1 MPSGLS
7 QSHQEIAGQF
17 QRELLQLIGLGSGG
31 QHVQRPLPRG
41 MGRPIGLQC
50 PCNSFTRQEVRG
62 ASDST
67 NQRIENNALV
77 SSSGIT
83 GGARR
88 VVYLVVSYSPVRGS
102 AKDTRLRL
110 HLDRQVIMVQ
120 TADGSPGEGASRNG
134 DDMSNP
140 MWAHILRLLDDEE
153 QATMV
158 FQIFK
163 RRGLRLRQAPRAR
176 GGMGRC
182 STARDGRRV
191 QVASDAGQ
199 QGHASLTGLRQG
211 VLHLRDRR
219 RRGGPEGPPSND
231 HQDKLQMR

>member
-17 QRELLQLIGLGSGG
+17 QRELLQLICLGSGG

-77 SSSGIT
+77 SSSGFT

-88 VVYLVVSYSPVRGS
+88 VVYLVVSYSPVRTAAGKENGAPDAHGGEYGNQLKKEANPTPPRGIQRRS
-102 AKDTRLRL
+102 AIKKIYICMMAWRVRAA
-110 HLDRQVIMVQ
+110 II
-120 TADGSPGEGASRNG
+120 EGR
-134 DDMSNP
+134 
-140 MWAHILRLLDDEE
+140 MWALGSSRSP
-153 QATMV
+153 
-158 FQIFK
+158 K
-163 RRGLRLRQAPRAR
+163 RAR
-176 GGMGRC
+176 R
-182 STARDGRRV
+182 TNWERA
-191 QVASDAGQ
+191 Q
-199 QGHASLTGLRQG
+199 QRQSEHFSG
-211 VLHLRDRR
+211 SG
-219 RRGGPEGPPSND
+219 RGGYACRQNSWAFG
-231 HQDKLQMR
+231 

>member
-17 QRELLQLIGLGSGG
+17 QWELLQLTCLGSGG
-31 QHVQRPLPRG
+31 QHVQRPPPRG

-102 AKDTRLRL
+102 AKDTRLRI
-110 HLDRQVIMVQ
+110 HLDRQVDVVLWCSPVPAPS
-120 TADGSPGEGASRNG
+120 TDTRADPAS
-134 DDMSNP
+134 
-140 MWAHILRLLDDEE
+140 A
-153 QATMV
+153 
-158 FQIFK
+158 
-163 RRGLRLRQAPRAR
+163 RRAAGPAR
-176 GGMGRC
+176 GRVGR
-182 STARDGRRV
+182 A
-191 QVASDAGQ
+191 
-199 QGHASLTGLRQG
+199 
-211 VLHLRDRR
+211 
-219 RRGGPEGPPSND
+219 GGPLWCGPSLGAGAFWRPFPSFSRPC
-231 HQDKLQMR
+231 L

>member
-17 QRELLQLIGLGSGG
+17 QRELLQLLICLGSGG

-77 SSSGIT
+77 SSSGLT
-83 GGARR
+83 GGARK

-102 AKDTRLRL
+102 AKDTRLRI
-110 HLDRQVIMVQ
+110 HLDRQANMVQ
-120 TADGSPGEGASRNG
+120 TADGSPEEGAG
-134 DDMSNP
+134 
-140 MWAHILRLLDDEE
+140 
-153 QATMV
+153 
-158 FQIFK
+158 
-163 RRGLRLRQAPRAR
+163 RQA
-176 GGMGRC
+176 
-182 STARDGRRV
+182 RR
-191 QVASDAGQ
+191 
-199 QGHASLTGLRQG
+199 
-211 VLHLRDRR
+211 
-219 RRGGPEGPPSND
+219 
-231 HQDKLQMR
+231 

>member
-17 QRELLQLIGLGSGG
+17 QWELLQLTCLGSGG
-31 QHVQRPLPRG
+31 QHVQRPPPRG

-88 VVYLVVSYSPVRGS
+88 VVYLVTSYSPVRRYGLGVLEPS
-102 AKDTRLRL
+102 HKRSTVRSLQGQTR
-110 HLDRQVIMVQ
+110 
-120 TADGSPGEGASRNG
+120 SPGLLLEYDRPFSR
-134 DDMSNP
+134 
-140 MWAHILRLLDDEE
+140 
-153 QATMV
+153 
-158 FQIFK
+158 
-163 RRGLRLRQAPRAR
+163 
-176 GGMGRC
+176 
-182 STARDGRRV
+182 TAADSKGF
-191 QVASDAGQ
+191 
-199 QGHASLTGLRQG
+199 
-211 VLHLRDRR
+211 
-219 RRGGPEGPPSND
+219 
-231 HQDKLQMR
+231 

>member
-17 QRELLQLIGLGSGG
+17 QRELLQLICLGSGG

-77 SSSGIT
+77 SSSGFT

-88 VVYLVVSYSPVRGS
+88 VVCLVVSYSPVRGS
-102 AKDTRLRL
+102 AKDTRLRI
-110 HLDRQVIMVQ
+110 HLDRQVQMVQ
-120 TADGSPGEGASRNG
+120 TADGSPEEGAGRK
-134 DDMSNP
+134 DD
-140 MWAHILRLLDDEE
+140 D
-153 QATMV
+153 
-158 FQIFK
+158 
-163 RRGLRLRQAPRAR
+163 
-176 GGMGRC
+176 
-182 STARDGRRV
+182 
-191 QVASDAGQ
+191 SDAGQ

>member
-17 QRELLQLIGLGSGG
+17 QRELLQLICLGSGG

-77 SSSGIT
+77 SSSGLT

-102 AKDTRLRL
+102 AKDTRLRI
-110 HLDRQVIMVQ
+110 HLDRQAIMVQ
-120 TADGSPGEGASRNG
+120 TADGSPEEGAGRKD

-140 MWAHILRLLDDEE
+140 MWVHIIRLLDDEE
-153 QATMV
+153 QAKKV
-158 FQIFK
+158 LQIFK
-163 RRGLRLRQAPRAR
+163 QAMSTRAIETDL
-176 GGMGRC
+176 
-182 STARDGRRV
+182 SARDRAQHMARTSDMVAAELAGLDSLKGVTDLQRRQQLLLATRV
-191 QVASDAGQ
+191 VINNAVSAGQ
-199 QGHASLTGLRQG
+199 
-211 VLHLRDRR
+211 
-219 RRGGPEGPPSND
+219 
-231 HQDKLQMR
+231 

>member
-17 QRELLQLIGLGSGG
+17 QRELLQLICLGSGG
-31 QHVQRPLPRG
+31 QHVQRPPPRG

-77 SSSGIT
+77 SSSGLS

-102 AKDTRLRL
+102 AKDTRLRI
-110 HLDRQVIMVQ
+110 HLDRQVNMAQ
-120 TADGSPGEGASRNG
+120 KAAKTGHRPPATTPRKSGF
-134 DDMSNP
+134 
-140 MWAHILRLLDDEE
+140 LLSACRRRALCGTTL
-153 QATMV
+153 AT
-158 FQIFK
+158 I
-163 RRGLRLRQAPRAR
+163 
-176 GGMGRC
+176 
-182 STARDGRRV
+182 
-191 QVASDAGQ
+191 
-199 QGHASLTGLRQG
+199 
-211 VLHLRDRR
+211 LHLRSHRREAMSTGVSTRR
-219 RRGGPEGPPSND
+219 RAA
-231 HQDKLQMR
+231 

>member
-17 QRELLQLIGLGSGG
+17 QWELLQLICLGSGG
-31 QHVQRPLPRG
+31 QHVQRPPPRG

-77 SSSGIT
+77 SSSGFT

-102 AKDTRLRL
+102 AKDTRLRI
-110 HLDRQVIMVQ
+110 HLDAVFGGVPPRWMAVERYPGAPG
-120 TADGSPGEGASRNG
+120 AD
-134 DDMSNP
+134 
-140 MWAHILRLLDDEE
+140 
-153 QATMV
+153 
-158 FQIFK
+158 
-163 RRGLRLRQAPRAR
+163 PRAVPLL
-176 GGMGRC
+176 G
-182 STARDGRRV
+182 S
-191 QVASDAGQ
+191 SSE
-199 QGHASLTGLRQG
+199 HLWNIGLLG
-211 VLHLRDRR
+211 
-219 RRGGPEGPPSND
+219 N
-231 HQDKLQMR
+231 

>member
-17 QRELLQLIGLGSGG
+17 QWELLQLICLGCGG
-31 QHVQRPLPRG
+31 QRVQRPPPRG

-77 SSSGIT
+77 SSSGLS

-102 AKDTRLRL
+102 AKDTRLRI
-110 HLDRQVIMVQ
+110 HLDRQVNMAQ
-120 TADGSPGEGASRNG
+120 KAAKTGHRPPATTPRKSGF
-134 DDMSNP
+134 
-140 MWAHILRLLDDEE
+140 LLS
-153 QATMV
+153 AC
-158 FQIFK
+158 
-163 RRGLRLRQAPRAR
+163 RRRALC
-176 GGMGRC
+176 G
-182 STARDGRRV
+182 TTLV
-191 QVASDAGQ
+191 II
-199 QGHASLTGLRQG
+199 
-211 VLHLRDRR
+211 LHLRSHRREAMSTGVSTRR
-219 RRGGPEGPPSND
+219 RAA
-231 HQDKLQMR
+231 

>member
-17 QRELLQLIGLGSGG
+17 QRELLQLICLGSGG
-31 QHVQRPLPRG
+31 QHVQRPPPRG

-88 VVYLVVSYSPVRGS
+88 VVYLVTSYSPVRFCIR
-102 AKDTRLRL
+102 AKQL
-110 HLDRQVIMVQ
+110 
-120 TADGSPGEGASRNG
+120 ASG
-134 DDMSNP
+134 P
-140 MWAHILRLLDDEE
+140 LC
-153 QATMV
+153 
-158 FQIFK
+158 
-163 RRGLRLRQAPRAR
+163 
-176 GGMGRC
+176 MGR
-182 STARDGRRV
+182 
-191 QVASDAGQ
+191 
-199 QGHASLTGLRQG
+199 
-211 VLHLRDRR
+211 VLW
-219 RRGGPEGPPSND
+219 NTC
-231 HQDKLQMR
+231 KN

>member
-1 MPSGLS
+1 MPSVLS

-17 QRELLQLIGLGSGG
+17 QRELLQLICLGSGG
-31 QHVQRPLPRG
+31 QHVQRPPPRG

-77 SSSGIT
+77 SSSGFT

-88 VVYLVVSYSPVRGS
+88 VVYLVTSYSPVRGS

-120 TADGSPGEGASRNG
+120 TADGSPGDGASRNG

-153 QATMV
+153 QATML
-158 FQIFK
+158 FQIF
-163 RRGLRLRQAPRAR
+163 RQAMVTRAIETDLSAR
-176 GGMGRC
+176 DRSQHVESTSALWWQPSWQS
-182 STARDGRRV
+182 STASR
-191 QVASDAGQ
+191 
-199 QGHASLTGLRQG
+199 
-211 VLHLRDRR
+211 
-219 RRGGPEGPPSND
+219 E
-231 HQDKLQMR
+231 

>member
-17 QRELLQLIGLGSGG
+17 QWELLQLICLGSGG
-31 QHVQRPLPRG
+31 QHVQRPPPRG

-77 SSSGIT
+77 SSSGLT

-102 AKDTRLRL
+102 AKDTRLQKYTMKIKGQPRHAVGWRL
-110 HLDRQVIMVQ
+110 ALC
-120 TADGSPGEGASRNG
+120 GGLNG
-134 DDMSNP
+134 VGN
-140 MWAHILRLLDDEE
+140 
-153 QATMV
+153 
-158 FQIFK
+158 F
-163 RRGLRLRQAPRAR
+163 
-176 GGMGRC
+176 
-182 STARDGRRV
+182 
-191 QVASDAGQ
+191 
-199 QGHASLTGLRQG
+199 
-211 VLHLRDRR
+211 VLW
-219 RRGGPEGPPSND
+219 
-231 HQDKLQMR
+231 

>member
-17 QRELLQLIGLGSGG
+17 QRELLQLICLGSGG
-31 QHVQRPLPRG
+31 QHVQRPPPRG

-88 VVYLVVSYSPVRGS
+88 VVYLVTSCSPVRPPASSPPTPFSTPYGDGCLEKEPT
-102 AKDTRLRL
+102 AGGLDTHAPPLPL
-110 HLDRQVIMVQ
+110 
-120 TADGSPGEGASRNG
+120 
-134 DDMSNP
+134 
-140 MWAHILRLLDDEE
+140 
-153 QATMV
+153 QAT
-158 FQIFK
+158 
-163 RRGLRLRQAPRAR
+163 APTPGSNILPPLPAPTTRAPH
-176 GGMGRC
+176 
-182 STARDGRRV
+182 SSSL
-191 QVASDAGQ
+191 ASGAG
-199 QGHASLTGLRQG
+199 
-211 VLHLRDRR
+211 
-219 RRGGPEGPPSND
+219 
-231 HQDKLQMR
+231 K

>member
-17 QRELLQLIGLGSGG
+17 QRELLQLICLGSGG

-67 NQRIENNALV
+67 NQLIENNALV

-88 VVYLVVSYSPVRGS
+88 VVYLVTSYSPVRGGGG
-102 AKDTRLRL
+102 ADAQRLWGL
-110 HLDRQVIMVQ
+110 KGPKEPHLYF
-120 TADGSPGEGASRNG
+120 EKKG
-134 DDMSNP
+134 DVD
-140 MWAHILRLLDDEE
+140 WA
-153 QATMV
+153 A
-158 FQIFK
+158 
-163 RRGLRLRQAPRAR
+163 
-176 GGMGRC
+176 
-182 STARDGRRV
+182 
-191 QVASDAGQ
+191 
-199 QGHASLTGLRQG
+199 
-211 VLHLRDRR
+211 
-219 RRGGPEGPPSND
+219 
-231 HQDKLQMR
+231 

>member
-17 QRELLQLIGLGSGG
+17 QWELLQLICLGSGG
-31 QHVQRPLPRG
+31 QHVQRPPPRG

-88 VVYLVVSYSPVRGS
+88 VVYLVTSYSPVRE
-102 AKDTRLRL
+102 R
-110 HLDRQVIMVQ
+110 
-120 TADGSPGEGASRNG
+120 GEDA
-134 DDMSNP
+134 
-140 MWAHILRLLDDEE
+140 
-153 QATMV
+153 
-158 FQIFK
+158 
-163 RRGLRLRQAPRAR
+163 
-176 GGMGRC
+176 
-182 STARDGRRV
+182 
-191 QVASDAGQ
+191 VASVFG
-199 QGHASLTGLRQG
+199 
-211 VLHLRDRR
+211 
-219 RRGGPEGPPSND
+219 
-231 HQDKLQMR
+231 